1 MLTQRTFAAFL
12 FDMDG
17 TLVDSI
23 GSANRAWTRWAEGHG
38 IDPDTVLRTM
48 HGVRAVETIRRHLPQ
63 GDVERELAILTRAE
77 MEDMDGV
84 LELAGAAAFLRS
96 LPPERWAIVTSAP
109 RGLALARLDRHS
121 LPDPA
126 HADRAI
132 AAFLFDM
139 DGTLVDSIGSANRAW
154 TRWAEGHGID
164 PDTVLRTMHGVRA
177 VETIRRHLPQGD
189 VERELAILTRAE
201 MEDMDG
207 VLELAG
213 AAAFLRSLPPE
224 RWAIVTSAPR
234 GLALAR
240 LDRAGIPVPP
250 VRSPPRT

>member
-1 MLTQRTFAAFL
+1 MLT
-12 FDMDG
+12 
-17 TLVDSI
+17 
-23 GSANRAWTRWAEGHG
+23 
-38 IDPDTVLRTM
+38 
-48 HGVRAVETIRRHLPQ
+48 
-63 GDVERELAILTRAE
+63 ERS
-77 MEDMDGV
+77 
-84 LELAGAAAFLRS
+84 F
-96 LPPERWAIVTSAP
+96 
-109 RGLALARLDRHS
+109 
-121 LPDPA
+121 
-126 HADRAI
+126 

-250 VRSPPRT
+250 VMVTAEDVTRGKPAPDCFLLAARRLGVEPGHCLVWEDAPSGIAAAEAAGATVVVVTATHAHPMDTAHPTVTSYEGLAAGLDAAGRLTLALAAGGGAARPAGS